1 MLETV
6 ARPYLYALPALA
18 SRWRKSE
25 VADAKSHDDISNIRM
40 NHDFF
45 GDIPS
50 PNIGQ
55 IFLKRP
61 QFLLSKYL
69 QFAFKPL
76 AAEMSAISK
85 KFNGWQKKSGAWPAP
100 RNFFFNYLPSNLA
113 DARENARKVRA
124 LEVDAVGNDAALS
137 RGGQ

>member
-1 MLETV
+1 MLEAV
-6 ARPYLYALPALA
+6 ARPCLYALPPLA
-18 SRWRKSE
+18 SHWRKSE

-55 IFLKRP
+55 IFLNWLQLRLPKC
-61 QFLLSKYL
+61 L

-76 AAEMSAISK
+76 AVGMSAISK
-85 KFNGWQKKSGAWPAP
+85 KFNGWQKKSGA
-100 RNFFFNYLPSNLA
+100 
-113 DARENARKVRA
+113 
-124 LEVDAVGNDAALS
+124 
-137 RGGQ
+137 